1 MKIRLATV
9 PATAEADVRPPGAV
23 LGHKNPHGAPSA
35 RGSTYWS
42 RLMTCPREHALHT
55 IAKLRPE
62 RTSSALTSGFVFHHA
77 MEVYYRH
84 LMECQRPWR
93 KQALADLAVEG
104 SYPIPADEDRAHKLA
119 AAQAARSAM
128 TPFDE
133 EPGYETMMEQIHRML
148 DGYFDLALFDQHMVI
163 AVEEDLEYKRRGLVY
178 TARIDGLILDY
189 GDRKGLWVL
198 EHKTAKALN
207 ESLLEGYQLNLQIL
221 GQAWLFKNVFDTTK
235 TPVYRGVLV
244 QIITKT
250 QTPKYTRIHVAP
262 SPAHLATFE
271 KSLRAWAKIEKA
283 YDRAGWPH
291 DFTKCAGYSRGYS
304 RCAFYNLCQVQPD
317 ATIEAL
323 RADPPPGYQLAI
335 EPQLT
340 VEEQ

>member
-1 MKIRLATV
+1 MRISLAQA
-9 PATAEADVRPPGAV
+9 PAASTNDDMRPPGAV
-23 LGHKNPHGAPSA
+23 LGHANPHGAPSA
-35 RGSTYWS
+35 RGSSYWS

-62 RTSSALTSGFVFHHA
+62 RTSSALTGGFVFHHA
-77 MEVYYRH
+77 LEAYYRS
-84 LMECQRPWR
+84 LMEAQRPWR

-104 SYPIPADEDRAHKLA
+104 DYPVPPDEDRAHKWVARA
-119 AAQAARSAM
+119 AALKALA
-128 TPFDE
+128 PFDS
-133 EPGYETMMEQIHRML
+133 EPGYETLMDQIHRML
-148 DGYFDLALFDQHMVI
+148 GGYFDLAEIDQHMVL

-189 GDRKGLWVL
+189 GDRRGLWVL

-221 GQAWLFKNVFDTTK
+221 GQAWLFKNVFDTRK

-244 QIITKT
+244 QVVTKT
-250 QTPKYTRIHVAP
+250 QTPKYHRIHVAP

-283 YDRAGWPH
+283 YAKAGWPH

-304 RCAFYNLCQVQPD
+304 RCAFYNVCQLQPD
-317 ATIEAL
+317 VSVEDL
-323 RADPPPGYQLAI
+323 LADPPPGYQTAT
-335 EPQLT
+335 EPRPD
-340 VEEQ
+340 EE